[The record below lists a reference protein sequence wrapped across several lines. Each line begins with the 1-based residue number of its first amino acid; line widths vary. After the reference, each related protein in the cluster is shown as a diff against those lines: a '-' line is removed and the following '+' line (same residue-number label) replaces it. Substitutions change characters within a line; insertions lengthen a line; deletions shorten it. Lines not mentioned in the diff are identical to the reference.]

1 MSANA
6 KDLHDALLIVEDN
19 PDDLHL
25 LQRSLRKTGSSIPV
39 RTAADGQ
46 AALEY
51 LGAYQAGTTP
61 DRLLAI
67 LLDLKL
73 PRVSGF
79 EILAMVKEHPKTQAV
94 PVVVLTSSGEGD
106 DIRNAY
112 RLGANSYL
120 RKPADPGD
128 LTALV
133 SSIERY
139 WLQHNLSP

>member
-1 MSANA
+1 M
-6 KDLHDALLIVEDN
+6 KELHDALLIVEDN

-25 LQRSLRKTGSSIPV
+25 LLRSLRKTGTSIPV
-39 RTAADGQ
+39 RTATDGQ
-46 AALEY
+46 AAVDY
-51 LGAYQAGTTP
+51 LRDYQSRANP

-79 EILAMVKEHPKTQAV
+79 EILRMIKGHPETQAI
-94 PVVVLTSSGEGD
+94 PVVVLTSSSEGE
-106 DIRNAY
+106 DIREAY

-120 RKPADPGD
+120 RKPADPAD
-128 LTALV
+128 LVALV

-139 WLQHNLSP
+139 WLQHNLSA